1 MTAKSPTGT
10 HSPSKRLQ
18 GWEFPIAI
26 VGLLFFLFWGTES
39 LFRHDLKQVLIAGVV
54 FAVGLVA
61 CIRAA
66 RYSKSSLARVIAGFI
81 CVLYIALLVLVLMP
95 VFRRV

>member
-1 MTAKSPTGT
+1 MGT
-10 HSPSKRLQ
+10 HSATVRLH

-39 LFRHDLKQVLIAGVV
+39 LFHYDLKQVLISGVV
-54 FAVGLVA
+54 FAVGFVA

-66 RYSKSSLARVIAGFI
+66 RYAKSSLARVIAGFI
-81 CVLYIALLVLVLMP
+81 CVLYIALFVLVLMP